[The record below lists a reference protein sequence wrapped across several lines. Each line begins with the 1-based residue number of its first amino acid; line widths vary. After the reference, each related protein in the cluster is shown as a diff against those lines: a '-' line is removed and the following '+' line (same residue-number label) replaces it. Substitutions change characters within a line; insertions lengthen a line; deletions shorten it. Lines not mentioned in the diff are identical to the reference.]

1 MKLLLL
7 GERRGRNPKQLQKS
21 FSTESSLNH
30 MVPNSPIH
38 PDAAMGGDS
47 RDASPTKGNRT
58 PGRKLSPPKHL
69 EAPIVEVT
77 ENDSSNEE
85 TKEQPATE
93 EQPQQCKNNSLFV
106 SFRTSFSF
114 Y

>member
-1 MKLLLL
+1 M
-7 GERRGRNPKQLQKS
+7 KQLQKS

-38 PDAAMGGDS
+38 PDAAMGDNS
-47 RDASPTKGNRT
+47 RDSSPTKGNRT

-77 ENDSSNEE
+77 ENDSSEE
-85 TKEQPATE
+85 NQGQGIPKERNGQGN
-93 EQPQQCKNNSLFV
+93 KFLFEY
-106 SFRTSFSF
+106 R
-114 Y
+114 

>member
-1 MKLLLL
+1 
-7 GERRGRNPKQLQKS
+7 
-21 FSTESSLNH
+21 

-38 PDAAMGGDS
+38 PDAAMGDNS
-47 RDASPTKGNRT
+47 RDVSPTKGNRT

-85 TKEQPATE
+85 GKEQPTTE
-93 EQPQQCKNNSLFV
+93 EQPQHGKTVHL
-106 SFRTSFSF
+106 
-114 Y
+114 

>member
-1 MKLLLL
+1 
-7 GERRGRNPKQLQKS
+7 
-21 FSTESSLNH
+21 

-47 RDASPTKGNRT
+47 RDSSPTKGNRT

-77 ENDSSNEE
+77 ENESSEEKSRRASEDKTNEGDQE
-85 TKEQPATE
+85 VLIFYTKVTDIFRVII
-93 EQPQQCKNNSLFV
+93 L
-106 SFRTSFSF
+106 SFLTNEIFSI
-114 Y
+114 